1 VSDEQRSERGWI
13 GAGRPVYFAPDTKR
27 VKLAVR
33 AQKGQA
39 QKGDAMD
46 LLLMAAG
53 FGSRLK
59 DRTKALPKALIEVAG
74 ETLLDRVLDRAEAL
88 DWIERVIVVTGFERD
103 KMLAQLDARV
113 TEKPVVELFNADYQK
128 GNFYSLTTGLAEV
141 GESFLLSNVDHIYPL
156 RLMEHVRAQFRGV
169 GAICD
174 SDRPLLSDCMKVLA
188 QPGST
193 PPRVQRID
201 KGLTEHDWGYI
212 GMTAV
217 TAEGRDAYMAAAAR
231 VQARGNEKAWAEMV
245 LGDLAQRASEDERV
259 EAPLIIDASGFGWL
273 EVDDGEDL
281 AKAEATL
288 AEQPDFLR

>member
-1 VSDEQRSERGWI
+1 
-13 GAGRPVYFAPDTKR
+13 
-27 VKLAVR
+27 
-33 AQKGQA
+33 
-39 QKGDAMD
+39 MD

-88 DWIERVIVVTGFERD
+88 DWIDRVLVVTGFEREQ
-103 KMLAQLDARV
+103 MLSRLAAHSG
-113 TEKPVVELFNADYQK
+113 TKPVQEVFNADFQK
-128 GNFYSLTTGLAEV
+128 GNFYSLTAGLAEV

-156 RLMEHVRAQFRGV
+156 RLMQRAHEQFGGV

-174 SDRPLLSDCMKVLA
+174 NDRPLLSDCMKVLA
-188 QPGST
+188 RPGAT
-193 PPRVQRID
+193 PPEVARID

-217 TAEGRDAYMAAAAR
+217 MADGRDAYMAAVER
-231 VQARGNEKAWAEMV
+231 VRAQGNDKAWAEMV
-245 LGDLAQRASEDERV
+245 LGELAREAHEDEQV
-259 EAPLIIDASGFGWL
+259 AAPRIIDASGFGWL

-288 AEQPDFLR
+288 AADADFLR

>member
-1 VSDEQRSERGWI
+1 
-13 GAGRPVYFAPDTKR
+13 
-27 VKLAVR
+27 
-33 AQKGQA
+33 
-39 QKGDAMD
+39 MD

-53 FGSRLK
+53 FGSRLG

-88 DWIERVIVVTGFERD
+88 DWISRVIVVTGYQRE

-113 TEKPVVELFNADYQK
+113 TMKPVVEIFNAEYQK
-128 GNFYSLTTGLAEV
+128 GNFYSLTSGLPEV

-156 RLMEHVRAQFRGV
+156 RLMERAHEQFAGV

-174 SDRPLLSDCMKVLA
+174 NDRPLLSDCMKVLA
-188 QPGST
+188 RPGVT
-193 PPRVQRID
+193 PPEVLRID

-217 TAEGRDAYMAAAAR
+217 TAEGLGAYMAAVAR
-231 VQARGNEKAWAEMV
+231 VESRGDDKAWAELV
-245 LGDLAQRASEDERV
+245 LGDLAQRASEDDSVR
-259 EAPLIIDASGFGWL
+259 APSIVDASGFGWL

-281 AKAEATL
+281 ARAEATL
-288 AEQPDFLR
+288 AEQPGFLR